1 MKPKMLCLAGLTPVI
16 IVLQATDDTQGH
28 IESMRSR
35 LPCSASRAALGARP
49 SAIRRCRKV

>member
-1 MKPKMLCLAGLTPVI
+1 MKPKMLCLAGFTPVI

-28 IESMRSR
+28 IESMRNK

-49 SAIRRCRKV
+49 SSIRRFIKV